1 MHSYQ
6 LKDHFK
12 RLQNISNENISNE
25 NTVHLL
31 LRLHV
36 SLTKLDIEVTSPTSL
51 PQGMILAF
59 NF

>member
-12 RLQNISNENISNE
+12 RHQNISNE

-36 SLTKLDIEVTSPTSL
+36 SLTELDIEVTSPTSL
-51 PQGMILAF
+51 PEGMILAF